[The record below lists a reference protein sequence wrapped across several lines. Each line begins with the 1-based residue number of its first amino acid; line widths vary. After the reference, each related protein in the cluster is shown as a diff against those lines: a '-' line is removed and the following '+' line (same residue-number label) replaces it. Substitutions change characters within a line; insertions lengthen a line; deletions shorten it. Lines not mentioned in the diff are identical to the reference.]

1 MTTTETLILV
11 IDNNQS
17 IQKEC
22 IRIARRAR
30 ERSDPLHKNTWTQ
43 VRDHIWTQEEAAKFK
58 TEDGIR
64 YLIEWKI
71 ELVDFALHNI
81 NTEFREAIRSIAS
94 GLLQAAIN
102 DVNWAEV
109 GRHYIAK
116 LEEQE
121 KS

>member
-1 MTTTETLILV
+1 MTATQTLILV
-11 IDNNQS
+11 IDNNQA
-17 IQKEC
+17 IQEEC

-30 ERSDPLHKNTWTQ
+30 ERSDPLHKNTWLQ

-64 YLIEWKI
+64 DLIER
-71 ELVDFALHNI
+71 EVEFVNFALHDI
-81 NTEFREAIRSIAS
+81 RPKFREDIRSIAA
-94 GLLQAAIN
+94 GMLQSAIN